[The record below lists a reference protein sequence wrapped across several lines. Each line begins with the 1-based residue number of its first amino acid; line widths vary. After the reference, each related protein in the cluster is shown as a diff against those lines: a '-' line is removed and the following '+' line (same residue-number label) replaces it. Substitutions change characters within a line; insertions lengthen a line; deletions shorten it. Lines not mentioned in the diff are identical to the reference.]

1 MADGRDFVPTNKYVL
16 FGHHFAAIS
25 ASGPLIGPV
34 LAAQFGYLP
43 GALWILV
50 GAALGGAVHDFIILF
65 ASVRHR
71 ASSLSEITRREIG
84 PVAHG
89 AATAAILF
97 ITILLLAGLGIVV
110 VNALAHSPWGTF
122 TVAMTIPAALLFGLY
137 MYRIRPGRVV
147 EGSLVGVGLILAA
160 VLLGPWLVAS
170 PFAKWFSLS
179 PKTLGMILPIYG
191 FIAATLPVWLLL
203 CPRDYLSTYM
213 KIGTIAL
220 LVVGVAIVHP
230 NLRMPAI
237 TPFINGT
244 GPVLPGMKVFPFC
257 FIVIACGAISGFH
270 ALIGTGTTPRMIPDE
285 GSIRF
290 IGYGAMLTEG
300 VVAIMALVAATTL
313 VPNDYFLINGVPK
326 AVAALGIQPVQLPE
340 LTRLVGEETLQ
351 GRTGGAVSLAVGMA
365 NILRQIPGMGHLMAY
380 WYHFAIMFEAVFI
393 LTALDTG
400 TRVARY
406 LFQDVL
412 KRVWAPLGSTTNV
425 AAVAGVGALVCFAW
439 GFLAVTGSIETIW
452 PLFGVANQLLA
463 VIALAVGTTF
473 LLRQRPTRYAWV
485 TLGEHVP
492 LPVARVRRRQGTA
505 CRLPGRRPERGAA
518 AARRHRADRL
528 RPALGAHPG
537 PETRG
542 RGGGA
547 AGRRKRIGPR
557 RRSDSG
563 RGDRVSRGRYL
574 FTLLSP
580 KFPTCTVNAPY
591 PTTGSPLFA
600 PFAWTNPRTVIR
612 AVVVTVPE
620 MLLRSAAFSELFDR
634 MIWTP
639 AVPPEATCPE
649 RPPVTGE

>member
-1 MADGRDFVPTNKYVL
+1 VNSLVLPLTAIVLFAFAYRYYGAFIAHQVARVDPSRPTPAVTMADGRDYVRTNKYVL

-43 GALWILV
+43 GALWILI
-50 GAALGGAVHDFIILF
+50 GAVLGGAVHDFIILF

-71 ASSLSEITRREIG
+71 ASSLSEIARREIG

-97 ITILLLAGLGIVV
+97 ITLLLLAGLGIVV
-110 VNALAHSPWGTF
+110 VNALARSPWGTF

-137 MYRIRPGRVV
+137 MHRIRPGRVV
-147 EGSLVGVGLILAA
+147 EGSLIGVALILAA

-170 PFAKWFSLS
+170 PYAKWFTLS
-179 PKTLGMILPIYG
+179 PRALGIALPVYG
-191 FIAATLPVWLLL
+191 LIAATLPVWLLL

-220 LVVGVAIVHP
+220 LVIGVAIVHP
-230 NLRMPAI
+230 KLQMPAI
-237 TPFINGT
+237 TPFVNGT

-270 ALIGTGTTPRMIPDE
+270 ALIGSGTTPRMVPDE

-290 IGYGAMLTEG
+290 IAYGAMLTEG

-326 AVAALGIQPVQLPE
+326 VVAALGIPPVQLTE

-412 KRVWAPLGSTTNV
+412 GRVWAPLGSTTNV
-425 AAVAGVGALVCFAW
+425 AAVAGVGALVCAAW
-439 GFLAVTGSIETIW
+439 GFLTVTGSIETIW

-473 LLRQRPTRYAWV
+473 LLRLRPSRYAWV
-485 TLGEHVP
+485 TLGPLCFLTVSTMSAGTLNTLRYLSPAYVADKGPLVAYLDGILSIVLLLLVATVLLDSMRRWVRILALKRTGLAEVP
-492 LPVARVRRRQGTA
+492 LAAEPAPEPASAGIVA
-505 CRLPGRRPERGAA
+505 PEPS
-518 AARRHRADRL
+518 L
-528 RPALGAHPG
+528 
-537 PETRG
+537 
-542 RGGGA
+542 
-547 AGRRKRIGPR
+547 
-557 RRSDSG
+557 
-563 RGDRVSRGRYL
+563 
-574 FTLLSP
+574 
-580 KFPTCTVNAPY
+580 
-591 PTTGSPLFA
+591 
-600 PFAWTNPRTVIR
+600 
-612 AVVVTVPE
+612 
-620 MLLRSAAFSELFDR
+620 
-634 MIWTP
+634 
-639 AVPPEATCPE
+639 
-649 RPPVTGE
+649 

>member
-1 MADGRDFVPTNKYVL
+1 VNSLVLPLTAIVVFAFAYRYYSAFIATRVARVDPTRPTPAVTQADGRDFVKTNKFVL

-43 GALWILV
+43 GALWILI

-71 ASSLSEITRREIG
+71 AASLSEMARREIG

-89 AATAAILF
+89 AAMAAILF

-110 VNALAHSPWGTF
+110 VNALADSPWGTF
-122 TVAMTIPAALLFGLY
+122 TVFMTIPAALLFGLY
-137 MYRIRPGRVV
+137 MYKIRPGRVV
-147 EGSLVGVGLILAA
+147 EGSLIGGAIVLAA
-160 VLLGPWLVAS
+160 VLLGPWLIAS
-170 PFAKWFSLS
+170 PFASWFTLS
-179 PKTLGMILPIYG
+179 PKTLAIALPVYG

-213 KIGTIAL
+213 KIGTIVL

-230 NLRMPAI
+230 KLQMPAI
-237 TPFINGT
+237 TPFIDGS

-270 ALIGTGTTPRMIPDE
+270 ALIGSGTTPRMVPDE

-313 VPNDYFLINGVPK
+313 APADYFLINGVPK
-326 AVAALGIQPVQLPE
+326 VVASLGIQPVELPA

-406 LFQDVL
+406 LFQDML
-412 KRVWAPLGSTTNV
+412 GRVWAPLGSTTNV
-425 AAVAGVGALVCFAW
+425 AAVAGVGALVCIAW
-439 GFLAVTGSIETIW
+439 GFLTATGSVETIW
-452 PLFGVANQLLA
+452 PLFGVSNQLLA
-463 VIALAVGTTF
+463 VIALASST
-473 LLRQRPTRYAWV
+473 
-485 TLGEHVP
+485 
-492 LPVARVRRRQGTA
+492 
-505 CRLPGRRPERGAA
+505 
-518 AARRHRADRL
+518 
-528 RPALGAHPG
+528 
-537 PETRG
+537 
-542 RGGGA
+542 
-547 AGRRKRIGPR
+547 
-557 RRSDSG
+557 
-563 RGDRVSRGRYL
+563 
-574 FTLLSP
+574 
-580 KFPTCTVNAPY
+580 
-591 PTTGSPLFA
+591 
-600 PFAWTNPRTVIR
+600 
-612 AVVVTVPE
+612 
-620 MLLRSAAFSELFDR
+620 RSATS
-634 MIWTP
+634 
-639 AVPPEATCPE
+639 
-649 RPPVTGE
+649 RPPTSTRRERASRTWTAS

>member
-1 MADGRDFVPTNKYVL
+1 MNSLVLPLTAIVLFAFAYRYYGAFLAARVARVDPTRATPAVSMGDGRDFVKTNKFVL

-43 GALWILV
+43 GALWILI
-50 GAALGGAVHDFIILF
+50 GAVLGGAVHDFIILF

-71 ASSLSEITRREIG
+71 ASSLSEMARREIG

-110 VNALAHSPWGTF
+110 VNALADSPWGTF
-122 TVAMTIPAALLFGLY
+122 TVVMTIPAALLFGLY

-147 EGSLVGVGLILAA
+147 EGSLIGGAIVLAA
-160 VLLGPWLVAS
+160 VLLGPWLVNS
-170 PFAKWFSLS
+170 PYAAWFSHS
-179 PKTLGMILPIYG
+179 PKTLAIALPVYG
-191 FIAATLPVWLLL
+191 FIAATLPIWLLL

-213 KIGTIAL
+213 KIGTIVL

-230 NLRMPAI
+230 KLQMPAVTSYI
-237 TPFINGT
+237 DGS

-270 ALIGTGTTPRMIPDE
+270 ALIGSGTTPRMVPDE

-313 VPNDYFLINGVPK
+313 VPADYYLINGVPK
-326 AVAALGIQPVQLPE
+326 VVAALGIQPVQLAE
-340 LTRLVGEETLQ
+340 LTRLVGEESLQ

-406 LFQDVL
+406 LFQDML
-412 KRVWAPLGSTTNV
+412 GRVWAPLGSTTNV
-425 AAVAGVGALVCFAW
+425 AAVAGVGALVCLAW
-439 GFLAVTGSIETIW
+439 GFLTATGSVETIW
-452 PLFGVANQLLA
+452 PLFGVSNQLLA

-473 LLRQRPTRYAWV
+473 LLRQRPAPYALVTFLPLCFLTVITMTAGVLNTFRYLSPLYIEQKGAAVGYLDGILSIVLLVLVATILFDSIRRWSFILAERRRGV
-485 TLGEHVP
+485 ADVP
-492 LPVARVRRRQGTA
+492 L
-505 CRLPGRRPERGAA
+505 AA
-518 AARRHRADRL
+518 AALPD
-528 RPALGAHPG
+528 
-537 PETRG
+537 
-542 RGGGA
+542 
-547 AGRRKRIGPR
+547 K
-557 RRSDSG
+557 
-563 RGDRVSRGRYL
+563 
-574 FTLLSP
+574 
-580 KFPTCTVNAPY
+580 
-591 PTTGSPLFA
+591 
-600 PFAWTNPRTVIR
+600 
-612 AVVVTVPE
+612 
-620 MLLRSAAFSELFDR
+620 
-634 MIWTP
+634 
-639 AVPPEATCPE
+639 
-649 RPPVTGE
+649 